1 MTKKLAPPFE
11 VACEELDSYF
21 RKTHH
26 IMTTRQLKAACGGYG
41 SNDTYLEYIRRWM
54 AERVERTGVLSTVL
68 SLHNHIESFTK
79 TTDLLLGTL
88 SDQLRMCPIEFSTED
103 EESASFIES
112 AADRGNGPV
121 NPLTATTSEN
131 AGAHVPEEHSP
142 ARVARLADSAA
153 QASEVRFLD
162 EDTVGASEKQHRV
175 EPKDG
180 ASPSAR
186 PAPLASETE
195 DTSLSRDE
203 MGSRQAALPLGT
215 NQSVTDERE
224 TVHDRSAN

>member
-26 IMTTRQLKAACGGYG
+26 IMTTRQLKAVCGGYG
-41 SNDTYLEYIRRWM
+41 SNETYLEYIRRWT
-54 AERVERTGVLSTVL
+54 AERVERTGVFSTVL
-68 SLHNHIESFTK
+68 SLHKQIESFTK

-103 EESASFIES
+103 EEGASFIES
-112 AADRGNGPV
+112 VADRGNCPV
-121 NPLTATTSEN
+121 NPNAAMTSEN
-131 AGAHVPEEHSP
+131 AGAHVPEENSP

-153 QASEVRFLD
+153 QASEARFFD
-162 EDTVGASEKQHRV
+162 DNTVVASEKQHRV
-175 EPKDG
+175 EPTDG
-180 ASPSAR
+180 A
-186 PAPLASETE
+186 LASVRPTPIAPETG

-224 TVHDRSAN
+224 TMHDRSAN

>member
-41 SNDTYLEYIRRWM
+41 SNETYLEYIRRWT

-68 SLHNHIESFTK
+68 SLHKQIESFTK

-103 EESASFIES
+103 EENASFIER
-112 AADRGNGPV
+112 AADLGNSPV
-121 NPLTATTSEN
+121 NPHNAMASEN
-131 AGAHVPEEHSP
+131 PGVHAPEEDSP

-153 QASEVRFLD
+153 RASEARFLD
-162 EDTVGASEKQHRV
+162 ENTVVASEKQHRV
-175 EPKDG
+175 EPTDG
-180 ASPSAR
+180 ASPSTR
-186 PAPLASETE
+186 PAPIAPET
-195 DTSLSRDE
+195 DNTSLSRDE
-203 MGSRQAALPLGT
+203 MGSPQAALPLGT

>member
-11 VACEELDSYF
+11 AACEELDSYF

-41 SNDTYLEYIRRWM
+41 SNETYLEYIRRWT

-68 SLHNHIESFTK
+68 SLHKQIESFTK

-103 EESASFIES
+103 EAGASFIES
-112 AADRGNGPV
+112 AADRGNSSV
-121 NPLTATTSEN
+121 NSPTAISNEI
-131 AGAHVPEEHSP
+131 AGAHAPEEDSP
-142 ARVARLADSAA
+142 ARIARLAGSAA
-153 QASEVRFLD
+153 QASEARFLD
-162 EDTVGASEKQHRV
+162 ENAVGASEKQHRG
-175 EPKDG
+175 EPTDG

-186 PAPLASETE
+186 PTAIAPETG
-195 DTSLSRDE
+195 DASLSRDE

-224 TVHDRSAN
+224 TMHDRSAN

>member
-26 IMTTRQLKAACGGYG
+26 IMTTRQLKAACGGHG
-41 SNDTYLEYIRRWM
+41 SNETYLEYIRRWTV
-54 AERVERTGVLSTVL
+54 ERVERTGVLSTVL
-68 SLHNHIESFTK
+68 SLHSQIESFTK
-79 TTDLLLGTL
+79 TTDLLLSTL

-103 EESASFIES
+103 ERNASFIES
-112 AADRGNGPV
+112 AADHGNGPA
-121 NPLTATTSEN
+121 NPQTATTGEDPGVH
-131 AGAHVPEEHSP
+131 ALEEDAP

-153 QASEVRFLD
+153 QASEARFLD
-162 EDTVGASEKQHRV
+162 ENTVVASEEQHRA
-175 EPKDG
+175 EPTD
-180 ASPSAR
+180 AALPT
-186 PAPLASETE
+186 PIAPETGG
-195 DTSLSRDE
+195 TSLSRDE

-224 TVHDRSAN
+224 TMHDRSAN

>member
-1 MTKKLAPPFE
+1 MTKKLAPPFA

-41 SNDTYLEYIRRWM
+41 SNETYLEYIRRWT

-68 SLHNHIESFTK
+68 SLHKQIESFTK

-88 SDQLRMCPIEFSTED
+88 SDQLRMCPIESSTED
-103 EESASFIES
+103 EEDTSFLES
-112 AADRGNGPV
+112 AADLGNGPV
-121 NPLTATTSEN
+121 YSPTATTSEI
-131 AGAHVPEEHSP
+131 AGAHVPEEDSP

-153 QASEVRFLD
+153 QASEARFLD
-162 EDTVGASEKQHRV
+162 DNTVVPSETQDRV
-175 EPKDG
+175 EPADG

-186 PAPLASETE
+186 PAPIAPETE
-195 DTSLSRDE
+195 NTSLSREE
-203 MGSRQAALPLGT
+203 MGSLQAALPLGT
-215 NQSVTDERE
+215 NQSVTDEME
-224 TVHDRSAN
+224 TAHDRSAN